1 MLLKV
6 STLSLISRSDDA
18 FMCHYQEYSF
28 TSSLYLKQQLTI
40 DVKEDV
46 SVMKFSYTI
55 VSLVT
60 EMSELAKTFFREYIQ
75 NKYLT
80 SK

>member
-1 MLLKV
+1 
-6 STLSLISRSDDA
+6 
-18 FMCHYQEYSF
+18 MCHYQEYSF

-75 NKYLT
+75 KKYLT